1 MVYLVVPSETGR
13 QKHARM
19 DAVKGTDGTFT
30 RMKGCD
36 AFFSA

>member
-1 MVYLVVPSETGR
+1 MVCLVVPSETGR
-13 QKHARM
+13 QKHASM

-36 AFFSA
+36 AFCSA